1 MSQSSPE
8 GIILGKGSTLI
19 SMSLSISE
27 EPALKIGDHVKY
39 KTSKASLQTY
49 YGIVLGFKEDKIRV
63 SKYQFSDYSG
73 FSTETYIDKED
84 LI

>member
-1 MSQSSPE
+1 MAQSSPE

-27 EPALKIGDHVKY
+27 EPLLKIGDPVKY

-49 YGIVLGFKEDKIRV
+49 YGTILGFKQDKIHV
-63 SKYQFSDYSG
+63 SKYKFSDYSG
-73 FSTETYIDKED
+73 FRTETYIDKED